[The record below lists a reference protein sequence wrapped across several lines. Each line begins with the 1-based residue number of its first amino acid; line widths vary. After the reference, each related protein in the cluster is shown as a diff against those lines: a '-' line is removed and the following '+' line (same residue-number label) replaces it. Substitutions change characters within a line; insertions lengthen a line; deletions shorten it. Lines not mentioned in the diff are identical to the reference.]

1 MQSICFIEVRNI
13 SCLQKLSH
21 ESILESFTDKIK
33 MYVLTFLMWISYW
46 FKALYVVIHVL
57 THSSEFLICC
67 RAFAISAA
75 MDPGEPEDMLLSFWW
90 YFNLGHPRFFQENVR
105 FKKSFGSTQHVI
117 KKTIERLAKKK
128 SNIRVNRNSN
138 VLIISL

>member
-1 MQSICFIEVRNI
+1 
-13 SCLQKLSH
+13 
-21 ESILESFTDKIK
+21 
-33 MYVLTFLMWISYW
+33 MYVLIFLMWISYW
-46 FKALYVVIHVL
+46 FEALYVVIHVL

-128 SNIRVNRNSN
+128 SKNLKYCSVCSKKLHKMKFRKIFFFLKKIKKIFLKNF
-138 VLIISL
+138 IG